1 MRLVYA
7 LASLPETD
15 DQGDRGIEGGGSSQV
30 EESVCLTR
38 TGKAQGLRMSPLLS
52 QALSAR
58 AGSDFCVGARSRLQ
72 VQAGLSLS
80 LKRLLQ
86 TLRHWS

>member
-1 MRLVYA
+1 MLLVYA
-7 LASLPETD
+7 LAWLPETD
-15 DQGDRGIEGGGSSQV
+15 GQEEQGIEGGGSSQV

-52 QALSAR
+52 QALSSR

-72 VQAGLSLS
+72 VQASLS